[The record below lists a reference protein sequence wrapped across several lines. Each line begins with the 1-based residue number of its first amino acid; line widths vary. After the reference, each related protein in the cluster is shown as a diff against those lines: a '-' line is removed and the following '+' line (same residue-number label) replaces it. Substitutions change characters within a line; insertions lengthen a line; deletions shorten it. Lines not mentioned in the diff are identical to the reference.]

1 MLRRTGDRAVDH
13 GDAFDD
19 ADGKD
24 GQEHQ
29 RNTQI
34 LVAGPHCHHAS
45 RTGREQAA
53 HKHENISMPAE
64 VVQQKARGK
73 LPYLD

>member
-1 MLRRTGDRAVDH
+1 MFRRTGDWAVDH
-13 GDAFDD
+13 GDAFND

-24 GQEHQ
+24 GQKHQ

-34 LVAGPHCHHAS
+34 LVAGSHCRHAS

-64 VVQQKARGK
+64 VVQQKARGE
-73 LPYLD
+73 LPDLD